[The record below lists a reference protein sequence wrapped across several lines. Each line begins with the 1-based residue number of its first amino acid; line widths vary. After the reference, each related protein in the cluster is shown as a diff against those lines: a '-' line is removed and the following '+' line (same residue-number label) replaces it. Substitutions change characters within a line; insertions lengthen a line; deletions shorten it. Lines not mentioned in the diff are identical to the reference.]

1 MKIEAIEL
9 DFLCSVRV
17 CAQSGL
23 RRAEL
28 YKDKLK
34 TVYIKLADIYYPVTA
49 KRDDLETLYLVSLTK
64 TIRVFK
70 IWNEDIGVVLE
81 HFKKT

>member
-1 MKIEAIEL
+1 MKIEAVDL

-17 CAQSGL
+17 CTQNGL
-23 RRAEL
+23 RMAEL

-34 TVYIKLADIYYPVTA
+34 TVYIKLEDIYYPV
-49 KRDDLETLYLVSLTK
+49 RIGWEDLVTLYLVSLTK
-64 TIRVFK
+64 TRVFR
-70 IWNEDIGVVLE
+70 IWHEDIGVVLE